1 MFRIADRRGRQRRQ
15 QVSGVLSAISVAGLV
30 AGCVGSAAAPAT
42 LSTGAALHVGVV
54 LPLTGM
60 PAQLAGQERL
70 GIQLAADLVNADG
83 GVQGRQIAVDVRDL
97 SDSTQA
103 GAVVASLKAE
113 GASVV
118 VGSYAS
124 DLSMAV
130 SSAAADAGLVYWESG
145 AVADQLTGRGLP
157 LVFRVGADGARLGAN
172 SATFA
177 ATELAPMLGKTAST
191 LRVTIVAAT
200 DGYARSVA
208 DAAEAGIASA
218 GAALADRIDYN
229 LSVPDWPTVLA
240 RLVASRPDV
249 VILAAHIP
257 DGEAFRRAMVAADV
271 HVGALIGSTM
281 AQCVGDF
288 GEELGADAVGVF
300 ASDRP
305 TGGFN
310 PAALQPAAQALY
322 DRFAAV
328 WAKSNG
334 STQPTEEGLAGFAA
348 AWALFHDVLP
358 GAGGLDPSSIAAAA
372 RAVDL
377 PEGSLPNGSGLS
389 FSTDPARL
397 GQNELA
403 AAVVWQWQPA
413 SPATGS
419 AATGSAATGSAATG
433 SAATGSAASPFA
445 SPLAATPQSVTVW
458 PPQFASGPIDRSLVP
473 LPR

>member
-1 MFRIADRRGRQRRQ
+1 MPRRARFQLLC
-15 QVSGVLSAISVAGLV
+15 GVAALALAGLV
-30 AGCVGSAAAPAT
+30 TGCSVAAAAPTTTAMT
-42 LSTGAALHVGVV
+42 LRVGVV

-60 PAQLAGQERL
+60 PAELAGQERL
-70 GIQLAADLVNADG
+70 GIQLAADLANADG
-83 GVQGRQIAVDVRDL
+83 GVAGRQIVLDVRDL
-97 SDSTQA
+97 SDSSQA
-103 GAVVASLKAE
+103 GAVVGQLKAE

-130 SSAAADAGLVYWESG
+130 SSAAAAAGLVYWESG

-172 SATFA
+172 SAVFA
-177 ATELAPMLGKTAST
+177 STQLAALLGRTAST

-200 DGYARSVA
+200 DDYARSVA
-208 DAAEAGIASA
+208 DAAQAGIAGQ
-218 GAALADRIDYN
+218 GAVLADRIDYS
-229 LSVPDWPTVLA
+229 LSLPNWPAVLQ

-257 DGEAFRRAMVAADV
+257 DGEAFRRAMIAANV

-288 GEELGADAVGVF
+288 GEELGPDAVGVF

-310 PAALQPAAQALY
+310 PGALGPDARALY
-322 DRFAAV
+322 NRFASV
-328 WAKSNG
+328 WANSNG
-334 STQPTEEGLAGFAA
+334 STQPSEEGLAGFAA
-348 AWALFHDVLP
+348 AWALFHHVLP
-358 GAGGLDPSSIAAAA
+358 NAAGLDPASIAAAA
-372 RAVDL
+372 RSVDL
-377 PEGSLPNGSGLS
+377 PEGSLPNGSGLH
-389 FSTDPARL
+389 FSTDPARV

-403 AAVVWQWQPA
+403 AAVVWQWQ
-413 SPATGS
+413 
-419 AATGSAATGSAATG
+419 AAKPST
-433 SAATGSAASPFA
+433 AASGA
-445 SPLAATPQSVTVW
+445 SAIAAATPESVTVW
-458 PPQFASGPIDRSLVP
+458 PAQFASGPIDQSLIP

>member
-1 MFRIADRRGRQRRQ
+1 MWTRIR
-15 QVSGVLSAISVAGLV
+15 V
-30 AGCVGSAAAPAT
+30 AAPLLGAVVVAACSTAT
-42 LSTGAALHVGVV
+42 VSPAPVASTPSLQVGVV

-60 PAQLAGQERL
+60 PAELAGQERL
-70 GIQLAADLVNADG
+70 GIQLAADLVNRDG
-83 GVQGRQIAVDVRDL
+83 GVAGRRIVLDVRDV
-97 SDSTQA
+97 SDANAAPQ
-103 GAVVASLKAE
+103 VVAAFKAE

-157 LVFRVGADGARLGAN
+157 LVFRVGADGARLGSN

-177 ATELAPMLGKTAST
+177 ASELAPLLGKTASD
-191 LRVTIVAAT
+191 LRVTIVAAN
-200 DGYARSVA
+200 DDYARSVA
-208 DAAEAGIASA
+208 DAAQTGIATSSA
-218 GAALADRIDYN
+218 VLAARIDYN
-229 LSVPDWPTVLA
+229 LYLPDWPTVLGK
-240 RLVASRPDV
+240 LVASRPDV

-257 DGEAFRRAMVAADV
+257 DGEAFRRAMIAANV

-288 GEELGADAVGVF
+288 GEELGPDAVGVF

-310 PAALQPAAQALY
+310 PNALTPAARALY
-322 DRFAAV
+322 ERFATA
-328 WAKSNG
+328 WLAAG
-334 STQPTEEGLAGFAA
+334 SSGQPSEEGLAGFSA

-358 GAGGLDPSSIAAAA
+358 TAHGFDPASIAAAA
-372 RAVDL
+372 RSMDL
-377 PEGSLPNGSGLS
+377 PDGSLPNGSGLR
-389 FSTDPARL
+389 FSSVPARL

-403 AAVVWQWQPA
+403 AAVVWQWHAGIGPA
-413 SPATGS
+413 SSSGTV
-419 AATGSAATGSAATG
+419 AAT
-433 SAATGSAASPFA
+433 
-445 SPLAATPQSVTVW
+445 SVTVW
-458 PPQFASGPIDRSLVP
+458 PAQFATAPIDPTLVP

>member
-1 MFRIADRRGRQRRQ
+1 
-15 QVSGVLSAISVAGLV
+15 
-30 AGCVGSAAAPAT
+30 
-42 LSTGAALHVGVV
+42 
-54 LPLTGM
+54 M
-60 PAQLAGQERL
+60 PAELAGQERL

-83 GVQGRQIAVDVRDL
+83 GVNGRQLSLDVHDL

-103 GAVVASLKAE
+103 AAVVAQVKAE

-118 VGSYAS
+118 LGSYAS

-130 SSAAADAGLVYWESG
+130 SAAAANAGLVYWESG

-157 LVFRVGADGARLGAN
+157 MVFRVGADGARLGAN

-177 ATELAPMLGKTAST
+177 ASVLAPRLNRTASS

-200 DGYARSVA
+200 DDYARSVA
-208 DAAEAGIASA
+208 DAAQGGLAVEGSV
-218 GAALADRIDYN
+218 LADRIDYSLTLPN
-229 LSVPDWPTVLA
+229 WPAVLQE
-240 RLVASRPDV
+240 LVASRPDV

-257 DGEAFRRAMVAADV
+257 DGEAFRRAMIAANV

-288 GEELGADAVGVF
+288 GEELGADAIGVF

-310 PAALQPAAQALY
+310 PSVLEPSAQSLY

-334 STQPTEEGLAGFAA
+334 SSRPTEEGLAGFTA

-358 GAGGLDPSSIAAAA
+358 NAAGLDPASIAAAA
-372 RAVDL
+372 RAVNL
-377 PEGSLPNGSGLS
+377 TEGSLPNGSGLH
-389 FSTDPARL
+389 FSADSTRL

-403 AAVVWQWQPA
+403 AAVIWQWQPPKPTSSA
-413 SPATGS
+413 S
-419 AATGSAATGSAATG
+419 AATSGVS
-433 SAATGSAASPFA
+433 
-445 SPLAATPQSVTVW
+445 ATPQSVTVW
-458 PPQFASGPIDRSLVP
+458 PPQFASGPIDSSLVP